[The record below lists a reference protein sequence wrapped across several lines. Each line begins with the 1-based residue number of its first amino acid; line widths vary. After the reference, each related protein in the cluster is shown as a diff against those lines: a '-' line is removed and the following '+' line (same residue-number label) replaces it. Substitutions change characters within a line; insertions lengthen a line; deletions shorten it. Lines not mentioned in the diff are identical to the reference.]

1 MLHREVEEHGRER
14 ELNRAPHNERTVL
27 YALKLTFLLISLLQ
41 IFVDV
46 NNVLKN
52 FICLVCMAS
61 IKIKK

>member
-41 IFVDV
+41 IFIDV
-46 NNVLKN
+46 NNV
-52 FICLVCMAS
+52 
-61 IKIKK
+61 